1 MPEYEQCLA
10 AARRAG
16 VQLSVVEEEVR
27 AALSAMKAAKGE
39 GG

>member
-27 AALSAMKAAKGE
+27 SALAAKKATKGE
-39 GG
+39 GS